1 MKSTCIPYMHIMSSQ
16 MASSSPCPSPSS
28 PSTED
33 FEAALVSHVDESK
46 PDPLARRQLENLVL
60 QWEPLSQQ
68 EQTGESGGDPEEI
81 QEVCGTLTLFG
92 EYMSVSINS
101 SCLWKWQP
109 CRLSDNSC
117 AHATLSFRLV
127 ASAKFIPQSQQK
139 RFQKERLQRTKDA
152 EKTADKDSSSSPKIG
167 RKEQRAQTKIRAGM
181 IDRLKNDFYIKRLLD
196 LDGGSSTVS
205 GGKFG
210 DEQVELQHRVCEAE
224 IKESFTVDGTV
235 KELEERVDVSE
246 DALEG
251 IRRAV
256 LSQLDDNTSVLD
268 LLLAFPYLINTQ
280 PETRNDG
287 KGNAIT
293 LQLGNRAILRLLED
307 ACIDACEK
315 EGEDELLEDLSLK
328 DRGEGDDSSVESNTR
343 EMTSPRKKKSKR

>member
-1 MKSTCIPYMHIMSSQ
+1 

-33 FEAALVSHVDESK
+33 FEAALASHVDESK

-68 EQTGESGGDPEEI
+68 QEQTIGV

-92 EYMSVSINS
+92 EYMSVFINS
-101 SCLWKWQP
+101 NCLWKWQP
-109 CRLSDNSC
+109 CGLSDNSC

-127 ASAKFIPQSQQK
+127 ASAKFIPQSQHK
-139 RFQKERLQRTKDA
+139 RLQKERLQRTKDA
-152 EKTADKDSSSSPKIG
+152 EKTDDNESSKSPKVD

-181 IDRLKNDFYIKRLLD
+181 IDRLKNDFYIQRLLD

-205 GGKFG
+205 GGKSG

-224 IKESFTVDGTV
+224 IKESFNVDGTV
-235 KELEERVDVSE
+235 KELEERVDVLE
-246 DALEG
+246 DGLEG

-256 LSQLDDNTSVLD
+256 LSQLEDNTSVLD
-268 LLLAFPYLINTQ
+268 LLLAFPYLINTKA
-280 PETRNDG
+280 EARNDG

-293 LQLGNRAILRLLED
+293 LQLGRRAILRLLED

>member
-1 MKSTCIPYMHIMSSQ
+1 
-16 MASSSPCPSPSS
+16 MASSSPSSLPSS

-33 FEAALVSHVDESK
+33 FKAALVSHVDESK
-46 PDPLARRQLENLVL
+46 PDPLARRQIENLVL
-60 QWEPLSQQ
+60 QWEPSSQQQ
-68 EQTGESGGDPEEI
+68 EQGQEESSREAEEI
-81 QEVCGTLTLFG
+81 QEVYGTLTLFG
-92 EYMSVSINS
+92 EYMSVSITSDCRWGWNS
-101 SCLWKWQP
+101 IGENGSG
-109 CRLSDNSC
+109 C

-127 ASAKFIPQSQQK
+127 ASAKFIPQSQHK
-139 RFQKERLQRTKDA
+139 RLQNERLQRTKDA
-152 EKTADKDSSSSPKIG
+152 EKTAEKDSSTSAKVD

-181 IDRLKNDFYIKRLLD
+181 IDRLINDFYIKRLLD

-205 GGKFG
+205 GGKS
-210 DEQVELQHRVCEAE
+210 DNEQVHLQHRICEAE
-224 IKESFTVDGTV
+224 IEESFDSGGTV

-280 PETRNDG
+280 AETRNYG
-287 KGNAIT
+287 KGNAIP
-293 LQLGNRAILRLLED
+293 LQLGHRAILRLLED

-315 EGEDELLEDLSLK
+315 EGEDELLEDLSEGSWR
-328 DRGEGDDSSVESNTR
+328 RG
-343 EMTSPRKKKSKR
+343 